1 MVAKSYKEK
10 LLGEIPGAYEQALN
24 FEQNMETEVESDDET
39 SELSTSIA
47 VVNLSSERKTKI
59 RSQWINTLIVKVVGR
74 VVGYHFLTSRL
85 TSLWNLTSKMVC
97 VGLGHDFFL
106 VKLSS
111 KEDYVRILSE
121 GPWFVRG
128 GGGGHYLSIWCWE
141 PNFKPSTANVTFV
154 AIRVH
159 FLELPIKYYEPS
171 VLKDIGSATKLVL
184 QINKH
189 TVAKDRGDSP
199 ECVSKSI
206 LINLLSNSLRL
217 GDWNNLSSMRE

>member
-1 MVAKSYKEK
+1 M
-10 LLGEIPGAYEQALN
+10 
-24 FEQNMETEVESDDET
+24 
-39 SELSTSIA
+39 
-47 VVNLSSERKTKI
+47 
-59 RSQWINTLIVKVVGR
+59 KVVGR
-74 VVGYHFLTSRL
+74 VVGYHFLISRL

-106 VKLSS
+106 VKLSL

-121 GPWFVRG
+121 EPWFIRG
-128 GGGGHYLSIWCWE
+128 GRGHYLSIWCWE
-141 PNFKPSTANVTFV
+141 PNFKPSTANVTSD

-171 VLKDIGSATKLVL
+171 VLKDVGSAIGLVL
-184 QINKH
+184 RINNH

-199 ECVSKSI
+199 ECMSKSI
-206 LINLLSNSLRL
+206 LIDLLSNSLRL